1 MELYG
6 RRIITTGYDES
17 QLDATNIAK
26 IISENMSTHLANATE
41 TQYLLDYYKGKQD
54 ILNKTKSVRE
64 NINNKIVENNAYQ
77 IVEFKKGYV
86 FGEPIQYT
94 MRNDSSTEEIS
105 TLNDYMN
112 YEDKAKKDTDL
123 AEWLYICGL
132 GYRIVLPDNR
142 DDIDEAPFEIY
153 NLSPINTFVVRTAQ
167 IGNKP
172 LFGATYVKVKSG
184 DKDFI
189 VYYVYTKNQYFEYIS
204 EYTGGT
210 LGRVDF
216 VKSKPHLLGNIPI
229 IEYSLNAN
237 RLGLIEIVKS
247 LLDALNLITSNEMDD
262 IEQYVNSLLVFVNQN
277 VEDAGLT
284 ALLAKGAVCINS
296 IDPSRPAD
304 IKNINQKLDNGGTK
318 MFYERIFNNMLSIA
332 GIPSKNDKASGGD
345 TGQARLLGEGWT
357 MADERAKQ
365 DEQAFKQSEKDML
378 KLVLTIC
385 KGLTASEIKTL
396 TLKNIDIKFTRNK
409 SDNMLVKSQSLQ
421 NMLEAGV
428 APSVAFN
435 VSGLFSDSTDVVTQS
450 MAFYGEDY
458 YKSKNNS
465 SAKVESNTTNPTN
478 TANTAN

>member
-1 MELYG
+1 
-6 RRIITTGYDES
+6 
-17 QLDATNIAK
+17 
-26 IISENMSTHLANATE
+26 
-41 TQYLLDYYKGKQD
+41 
-54 ILNKTKSVRE
+54 
-64 NINNKIVENNAYQ
+64 
-77 IVEFKKGYV
+77 
-86 FGEPIQYT
+86 
-94 MRNDSSTEEIS
+94 
-105 TLNDYMN
+105 
-112 YEDKAKKDTDL
+112 
-123 AEWLYICGL
+123 
-132 GYRIVLPDNR
+132 
-142 DDIDEAPFEIY
+142 
-153 NLSPINTFVVRTAQ
+153 
-167 IGNKP
+167 
-172 LFGATYVKVKSG
+172 
-184 DKDFI
+184 
-189 VYYVYTKNQYFEYIS
+189 
-204 EYTGGT
+204 
-210 LGRVDF
+210 
-216 VKSKPHLLGNIPI
+216 
-229 IEYSLNAN
+229 
-237 RLGLIEIVKS
+237 
-247 LLDALNLITSNEMDD
+247 
-262 IEQYVNSLLVFVNQN
+262 
-277 VEDAGLT
+277 
-284 ALLAKGAVCINS
+284 
-296 IDPSRPAD
+296 
-304 IKNINQKLDNGGTK
+304 

-465 SAKVESNTTNPTN
+465 SAKVENNTTNPTN